1 MRWRVALLAVT
12 MAAVA
17 ACDDEAVAPTV
28 SRTDVAGTY
37 DMTVLTFDPAGASLQ
52 ERSLLTLLPPAD
64 KPELNVS
71 PLGSTAQLVFRD
83 PATNFV
89 TIASATYRLRDFGI
103 EVTFDN
109 AADAARILL
118 PRRVNFSLDAATST
132 LQFSGEASVPL
143 ARLQQ
148 LVPEWADLPL
158 ADPVPGMLT
167 VAFKKREGSE

>member
-12 MAAVA
+12 MAAVT
-17 ACDDEAVAPTV
+17 ACDDGPTEPTV
-28 SRTDVAGTY
+28 SRSDVAGTY
-37 DMTVLTFDPAGASLQ
+37 DITVLAFDPAGSVLP
-52 ERSLLTLLPPAD
+52 ERSLLTLLPPSD
-64 KPELNVS
+64 RPEFNVS
-71 PLGSTAQLVFRD
+71 PKGNTAQLVFRD
-83 PATNFV
+83 PAPGFV
-89 TIASATYRLRDFGI
+89 TIAGATYRLREFGI

-118 PRRVNFSLDAATST
+118 PRRVSLSLDATAST

-158 ADPVPGMLT
+158 ADPVPGVLT
-167 VAFKKREGSE
+167 GAFTKRGGSE

>member
-1 MRWRVALLAVT
+1 MRWRVALLAVA

-17 ACDDEAVAPTV
+17 ACDDDPAAPTV
-28 SRTDVAGTY
+28 SRSDVAGTY

-52 ERSLLTLLPPAD
+52 ERSLLALLPASD
-64 KPELNVS
+64 RPEFNVS
-71 PLGSTAQLVFRD
+71 PLGNTAQLVFRD
-83 PATNFV
+83 AVTGFV

-109 AADAARILL
+109 ATDAARILL
-118 PRRVNFSLDAATST
+118 PRRVNFSLDAARST

-158 ADPVPGMLT
+158 ADPVPGTLT
-167 VAFKKREGSE
+167 VAFKKRGGSE